1 MIETGYFANTKKWTK
16 VHVTNDRIPICGSK
30 INKDKSFQLCANG
43 IVKNYVECE
52 KCKTK
57 LINFLK

>member
-16 VHVTNDRIPICGSK
+16 VHIVNNRIPICGSK
-30 INKDKSFQLCANG
+30 IGKGKSFQFNAVG
-43 IVKNYVECE
+43 IVKEYVECE